1 VARSALW
8 LQCRDLTRQPGMRL
22 FCFPHAGGGASA
34 FHSWHAGFAPLIQV
48 CPILLPGR
56 ERRLSEPLYTSFDP
70 LLEALSEELRPWL
83 DVPFAV
89 FGHSMGALL
98 AFEWVRKLQREGPNV
113 PSRVFLSGRRAPD
126 ALDESDL
133 LSPLSDAEFVDELAH
148 RYQGL
153 PDEFLSEPELM
164 AVMLPILR
172 ADISVV
178 ESYHF
183 TEGEQLNCPTMVS
196 AGIDDATVAF
206 DQLVGWQRHVNA
218 NLDVQIF
225 PGGHFYPEGPLI
237 SAISAALAN
246 SDTEAE
252 PNRGG

>member
-1 VARSALW
+1 
-8 LQCRDLTRQPGMRL
+8 MRL
-22 FCFPHAGGGASA
+22 FCLPHAGGGASA
-34 FHSWHAGFAPLIQV
+34 FHSWHAAFAPLIQV

-56 ERRLSEPLYTSFDP
+56 ESRLSEPLYTNFDQ

-98 AFEWVRKLQREGPNV
+98 AFEWVRRLQREGPRL

-126 ALDESDL
+126 ASDEAGL

-153 PDEFLSEPELM
+153 PDELLCEPELM

-178 ESYHF
+178 ESYRF
-183 TEGEQLNCPTMVS
+183 TEGEQLSCPTMVS
-196 AGIDDATVAF
+196 AGIDDATVPF
-206 DQLVGWQRHVNA
+206 DQLVGWQRHV
-218 NLDVQIF
+218 DSRFEVQIF

-237 SAISAALAN
+237 SAISAALTN
-246 SDTEAE
+246 SSAE
-252 PNRGG
+252 PWSGREA